1 MATLNVTLPADL
13 IDFVQSEIANG
24 SYASADEMV
33 SEALLMLQRE
43 TELEEEKL
51 AILRREIAEGLA
63 DAAAGRLSQLTIGEI
78 ADEVLR
84 EEFSKGDNSNN

>member
-1 MATLNVTLPADL
+1 VATLNVTLPADL

-43 TELEEEKL
+43 TELVSNCN
-51 AILRREIAEGLA
+51 I
-63 DAAAGRLSQLTIGEI
+63 GRY
-78 ADEVLR
+78 
-84 EEFSKGDNSNN
+84 